1 METLQI
7 RPCSPIPSRDTE
19 RLITTPCNLCG
30 HQARQGQA
38 TDVCIVPSNVRE
50 FHHEHF
56 TVWRC
61 QHCRSLHALEPVD
74 LDRYYERYPF
84 KKHVMNFATGRAYHN
99 RLRLLARRGTRKDSR
114 ILDYGCGAG
123 LFIEYLR
130 RQGYRNV
137 EGYDAYAQN
146 YADKTPLA
154 RRFDVIVS
162 YDVIEHVEEPRRF
175 FAALAD
181 RLDDGGLLVIGT
193 PNANEIDVS
202 SPDGFSME
210 LHQPYHRHIL
220 SEQALAQLGTG
231 AGLEVEDVYR
241 RFYFDTLYPTVNT
254 RFMEEYVRATGNVID
269 VVVEKPRPD
278 VVLRSH
284 RLLFHAF
291 FGYFAPPP
299 GNMMFFFRK

>member
-1 METLQI
+1 MESLKN
-7 RPCSPIPSRDTE
+7 RPCSPILSRDTE

-30 HQARQGQA
+30 HQAGPRQA
-38 TDVCIVPSNVRE
+38 TEVCSVPSNVRE
-50 FHHEHF
+50 FHHERF

-61 QHCRSLHALEPVD
+61 PHCHSLHALEPVE

-84 KKHVMNFATGRAYHN
+84 KQHVMNFATGRAYHN
-99 RLRLLARRGTRKDSR
+99 RLRLLTRRGTRKDSR

-123 LFIEYLR
+123 LFIDFLR
-130 RQGYRNV
+130 KRGYRHV
-137 EGYDAYAQN
+137 EGYDAYAPS
-146 YADKTPLA
+146 YADKTPLT

-162 YDVIEHVEEPRRF
+162 YDVIEHVDEPQHF
-175 FAALAD
+175 FSTLVE
-181 RLDDGGLLVIGT
+181 RLNDGGLLVIGT
-193 PNANEIDVS
+193 PNADEIDLS
-202 SPDGFSME
+202 SPDDFSME

-220 SEQALAQLGTG
+220 SEQALAQLGKE
-231 AGLEVEDVYR
+231 AGLRIEEVYR

-278 VVLRSH
+278 VVLRSR

-291 FGYFAPPP
+291 FGYFAPPR

>member
-1 METLQI
+1 MESLKNP
-7 RPCSPIPSRDTE
+7 PCSPFPSRDAE
-19 RLITTPCNLCG
+19 RLATTPCNLCG
-30 HQARQGQA
+30 HQAGPGQA
-38 TDVCIVPSNVRE
+38 KDVCIVPSNVRE
-50 FHHEHF
+50 FHHERF

-61 QHCRSLHALEPVD
+61 PRCNSLHAWEPVD
-74 LDRYYERYPF
+74 FDRYYERYPF
-84 KKHVMNFATGRAYHN
+84 KKHAMNFATGRAYHN
-99 RLRLLARRGTRKDSR
+99 RLRLLARRGVRKDSR

-130 RQGYRNV
+130 KRGYRNV
-137 EGYDAYAQN
+137 EGYDAYAPN
-146 YADKTPLA
+146 YADKTPLT

-162 YDVIEHVEEPRRF
+162 YDVIEHVDQPRRF
-175 FAALAD
+175 FDTLVG
-181 RLDDGGLLVIGT
+181 LLENGGLLVIGT
-193 PNANEIDVS
+193 PNADEIDLT
-202 SPDGFSME
+202 SPDQFSME

-220 SEQALAQLGTG
+220 SEQALAQLGSE
-231 AGLEVEDVYR
+231 AGLNVEDVYR

-269 VVVEKPRPD
+269 VVVEKPRPE

-291 FGYFAPPP
+291 FGYFTPPR